1 MNIYETVAEKIGNEV
16 EVLERRKDKLHA
28 LAATCNELP
37 ENLDLSIV
45 TGISAYDGELT
56 IYCRV
61 PAFTSEGC
69 PELFDL
75 LSAIS
80 DLLPEEKELQ
90 SLDSPDEGLRHYHS
104 DPFWISANLVESD
117 LCQRVV
123 TGTKTVKRLQ
133 YIEEKVPTYEF
144 KC

>member
-1 MNIYETVAEKIGNEV
+1 MNIYETIAEKIENEM
-16 EVLERRKDKLHA
+16 EVLERKKGRLYA
-28 LAATCNELP
+28 LAATCNEIP

-45 TGISAYDGELT
+45 TGISVYDWGLG
-56 IYCRV
+56 IYCLV

-69 PELFDL
+69 PELCEL

-90 SLDSPDEGLRHYHS
+90 SFDSPDEGLRHYHS
-104 DPFWISANLVESD
+104 GPFWISANLAESG

-123 TGTKTVKRLQ
+123 TGTKTIKRVQ

>member
-1 MNIYETVAEKIGNEV
+1 MNIYETVAEKIGNEM
-16 EVLERRKDKLHA
+16 EALERKKDRLHA
-28 LAATCNELP
+28 LAATCNKLP

-45 TGISAYDGELT
+45 TGISVYDDELT
-56 IYCRV
+56 IYCLV

-69 PELFDL
+69 PELFEL

-80 DLLPEEKELQ
+80 DLLPEEEELQ
-90 SLDSPDEGLRHYHS
+90 SFDTPDEGLRHYHS
-104 DPFWISANLVESD
+104 SPFWIAATLIESN

-123 TGTKTVKRLQ
+123 TGTKTVKRVQ
-133 YIEEKVPTYEF
+133 YIEEQVPTYEF